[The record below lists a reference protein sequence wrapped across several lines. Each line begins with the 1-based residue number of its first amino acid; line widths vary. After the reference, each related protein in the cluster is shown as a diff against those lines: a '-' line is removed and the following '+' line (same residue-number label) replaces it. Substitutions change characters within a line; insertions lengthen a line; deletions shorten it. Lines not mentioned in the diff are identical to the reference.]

1 MQIMDSLVAG
11 MLKMPSEQC
20 KRALAVLDEYNQTGE
35 APDLSDDWA
44 LDAWW
49 ASVAPVVQNSRD
61 ISAARSQAGRRG
73 GRPRSQGMDGTPTE
87 QQNAESEKQTE
98 SKRKQN
104 AESEKQTESKRKQ
117 NAESEKQTKAEEE
130 EEEEEERKVKSVD
143 AREGADPLGEPCR
156 PSTGYTRPTPAEV
169 EAFVAASG
177 GHPVDGE
184 AFVGWYDDHGW
195 PARGWKGTAMRW
207 SRDERDRASGGRAS
221 PAGSRDQAASAR
233 LKARELG
240 ERYGEAGR
248 TEEVR

>member
-73 GRPRSQGMDGTPTE
+73 GRPRSQGMDGTPAE
-87 QQNAESEKQTE
+87 QQNAESEKQ
-98 SKRKQN
+98 
-104 AESEKQTESKRKQ
+104 AESKRKQ
-117 NAESEKQTKAEEE
+117 NAESEKQTKAE

-195 PARGWKGTAMRW
+195 PARGWKGTAV
-207 SRDERDRASGGRAS
+207 D
-221 PAGSRDQAASAR
+221 
-233 LKARELG
+233 
-240 ERYGEAGR
+240 
-248 TEEVR
+248 VH

>member
-1 MQIMDSLVAG
+1 M
-11 MLKMPSEQC
+11 
-20 KRALAVLDEYNQTGE
+20 
-35 APDLSDDWA
+35 
-44 LDAWW
+44 
-49 ASVAPVVQNSRD
+49 
-61 ISAARSQAGRRG
+61 
-73 GRPRSQGMDGTPTE
+73 
-87 QQNAESEKQTE
+87 
-98 SKRKQN
+98 
-104 AESEKQTESKRKQ
+104 
-117 NAESEKQTKAEEE
+117 
-130 EEEEEERKVKSVD
+130 D

-195 PARGWKGTAMRW
+195 PARGWKGMAMRW